1 MSAARRE
8 LVGVLAGCALG
19 AVLLL
24 VAGARPWASVAR
36 PAPFHGTV
44 AVSGTALTPLPA
56 AAGLLGL
63 AAVAG
68 LLATRRNGRVAVGA
82 LLALVAAGTAV
93 AAVQATGRHAVLAAA
108 GLTAPGV
115 APALT
120 AWRWVAVA
128 GAVALVGAG
137 AVAAARGRRWPALG
151 ARYDAPRPRPV
162 PATDEHEVLWQAL
175 DRGEDPTG

>member
-8 LVGVLAGCALG
+8 LVGVLAGCVLG

-36 PAPFHGTV
+36 PAPFHGAV

-82 LLALVAAGTAV
+82 LLALVAAGTVA

-108 GLTAPGV
+108 ALTAPGA

-128 GAVALVGAG
+128 GAVVLVAAG
-137 AVAAARGRRWPALG
+137 AAAAGRGRHWPAMG
-151 ARYDAPRPRPV
+151 ARYDGPRARPA
-162 PATDEHEVLWQAL
+162 PATDEHEILWQAL